1 MERKT
6 GRIPTTSTT
15 LLKQIAG
22 TAEHPRWAAFVA
34 RYRPMM
40 ESYMRERFPGL
51 EADDVIQET
60 LLGVMKA
67 LPGYVE
73 REDRKGAFH
82 NFLTGV
88 LRHKAIDDDVTAVAA
103 DSPSVVAGNEVG
115 VGTPGYSAPEQFIG
129 TGATVAADVYALGML
144 AEECFGGH
152 PPRPWERIIR
162 RATAALPRQ
171 RYADVATMLRAIRR
185 RHWPRNAAWAALF
198 CLLLALPLAWLWPS
212 TPGTPPSSPS
222 VPSRPPVTEVP
233 PSPTPGVSANDASAA
248 PQEPPQ
254 RPFFTR
260 ENLPS
265 PPVPS
270 LPPVTEVPPPPSP
283 VVSSNDASAP
293 PQECPRQPLIT
304 REELREANKA
314 AVAHWEKEK
323 RQDW

>member
-88 LRHKAIDDDVTAVAA
+88 LRHKAIDALQRAGRRSGAESLAALERTGGNGDSEEEWRRTVYAVALGQLMDNPRLGA
-103 DSPSVVAGNEVG
+103 RSKQIFLRTALRGEKPQAVAE
-115 VGTPGYSAPEQFIG
+115 S
-129 TGATVAADVYALGML
+129 L
-144 AEECFGGH
+144 
-152 PPRPWERIIR
+152 
-162 RATAALPRQ
+162 
-171 RYADVATMLRAIRR
+171 
-185 RHWPRNAAWAALF
+185 
-198 CLLLALPLAWLWPS
+198 
-212 TPGTPPSSPS
+212 
-222 VPSRPPVTEVP
+222 
-233 PSPTPGVSANDASAA
+233 GVSRGVVDLTK
-248 PQEPPQ
+248 
-254 RPFFTR
+254 TR
-260 ENLPS
+260 M
-265 PPVPS
+265 
-270 LPPVTEVPPPPSP
+270 T
-283 VVSSNDASAP
+283 A
-293 PQECPRQPLIT
+293 R
-304 REELREANKA
+304 LRELVERLKD
-314 AVAHWEKEK
+314 VDGI
-323 RQDW
+323 R

>member
-88 LRHKAIDDDVTAVAA
+88 LRHKAIDALQRAGRRSGAESLAALERTDGDGNEEEWRRTLYAVALGQLMDNPRLGA
-103 DSPSVVAGNEVG
+103 RSKQIFLRTALRGEKPQAVAE
-115 VGTPGYSAPEQFIG
+115 S
-129 TGATVAADVYALGML
+129 L
-144 AEECFGGH
+144 
-152 PPRPWERIIR
+152 
-162 RATAALPRQ
+162 
-171 RYADVATMLRAIRR
+171 
-185 RHWPRNAAWAALF
+185 
-198 CLLLALPLAWLWPS
+198 
-212 TPGTPPSSPS
+212 
-222 VPSRPPVTEVP
+222 
-233 PSPTPGVSANDASAA
+233 GVSRGVVDLTK
-248 PQEPPQ
+248 
-254 RPFFTR
+254 TR
-260 ENLPS
+260 M
-265 PPVPS
+265 
-270 LPPVTEVPPPPSP
+270 T
-283 VVSSNDASAP
+283 A
-293 PQECPRQPLIT
+293 R
-304 REELREANKA
+304 LRELVERLKD
-314 AVAHWEKEK
+314 VDGI
-323 RQDW
+323 R